1 MSENASPEPDTQR
14 THDVHLAADAV
25 RLAKAEL
32 EKAQAMYEKVRQHT
46 AERIKTIRGASLG
59 DAIDKTLVAVKRH
72 PGAGLTIAALI
83 GFLLGRLFRR

>member
-1 MSENASPEPDTQR
+1 MRENVSPEPDSQR
-14 THDVHLAADAV
+14 CPDVHLAADAV

-46 AERIKTIRGASLG
+46 TERIKTIRESSLG
-59 DAIDKTLVAVKRH
+59 DVIDKTLVAVKRH

>member
-1 MSENASPEPDTQR
+1 MRENVSPEPDSQR
-14 THDVHLAADAV
+14 CPDVHLAADAV
-25 RLAKAEL
+25 QLAKAEL

-46 AERIKTIRGASLG
+46 TERIKTIRESSLG
-59 DAIDKTLVAVKRH
+59 DVIDKTLVAVKRH

>member
-1 MSENASPEPDTQR
+1 MSENASPKPDPQR
-14 THDVHLAADAV
+14 CPDVHLAADAV

-46 AERIKTIRGASLG
+46 AERLKTIRGASLG